1 MAFPRIMSEN
11 IYSSS
16 TLPLPTGTYWH
27 GPQDEILPH
36 GTMLELLREGFSG
49 AYDKV
54 MYDRRGVNHNLQSN
68 CGILPSMVFI
78 ISTCHENM
86 FWKRENMVWSF
97 YSCSMAIWNS
107 RLLGKIFNLLDGP
120 TVTEE
125 CLMPLEADRR
135 AHGQV
140 ERSPLPSPFYGLRPV
155 AKTWKW
161 SVYPLSG
168 ANGLKMVLVLLL
180 LLL

>member
-1 MAFPRIMSEN
+1 MAFPMIISEK
-11 IYSSS
+11 IYSFS
-16 TLPLPTGTYWH
+16 TLPLPTGSLRMRSYLTAPCWSFCGKVLVVPMTKSCTTGVVWKKQPAVKLWNPPFH
-27 GPQDEILPH
+27 GIHHKYLSWKH
-36 GTMLELLREGFSG
+36 
-49 AYDKV
+49 V
-54 MYDRRGVNHNLQSN
+54 
-68 CGILPSMVFI
+68 
-78 ISTCHENM
+78 
-86 FWKRENMVWSF
+86 WKRDFEF
-97 YSCSMAIWNS
+97 FSCSMAIWNS
-107 RLLGKIFNLLDGP
+107 RLLLGKIFNLLDGP
-120 TVTEE
+120 TATEE

-155 AKTWKW
+155 GKTWKR

>member
-1 MAFPRIMSEN
+1 
-11 IYSSS
+11 
-16 TLPLPTGTYWH
+16 
-27 GPQDEILPH
+27 
-36 GTMLELLREGFSG
+36 
-49 AYDKV
+49 
-54 MYDRRGVNHNLQSN
+54 
-68 CGILPSMVFI
+68 MVFI

-86 FWKRENMVWSF
+86 FENVISSF

-107 RLLGKIFNLLDGP
+107 RLLLGKIFNLLDGP
-120 TVTEE
+120 TATEE

-155 AKTWKW
+155 GKTWKR